1 MEQSIID
8 IHSHIL
14 FGVDDGAKNIQESIT
29 LLRQAEKLGI
39 TDIVCS
45 SHFYLGRYENKDYNK
60 NFEILENEIKKQGI
74 KIKIYKGNELAL
86 FGDVLSKVEN
96 VNTINNSK
104 YVLVELRRGFIFSLY
119 KGFLQKL
126 IDLGYKPILAHIER
140 YPFIKF
146 NEFIELYNMG
156 VIFQMN
162 IKTVKNL
169 TPKMKH
175 FLIEGYVKVVATDVH
190 NTEFRNYE
198 LQIYFDELEKLV
210 GESRVKELAY
220 ENPKKILN
228 NEDIILVEIKG
239 ANDEVTKINSSSG
252 LFKSIWNKL
261 FGRA

>member
-14 FGVDDGAKNIQESIT
+14 FGVDDGAKNIEESIT

-45 SHFYLGRYENKDYNK
+45 SHYYMGRYENKDYNK
-60 NFEILENEIKKQGI
+60 NFEILKDEINKQGI
-74 KIKIYKGNELAL
+74 KIKIYKGNEIAL
-86 FGDVLSKVEN
+86 FGNVFSRLGE

-104 YVLVELRRGFIFSLY
+104 YVLVELKRGLIFSLY
-119 KGFLQKL
+119 KKFLQKL
-126 IDLGYKPILAHIER
+126 IDLGYKPVLAHIER

-146 NEFIELYNMG
+146 REFIELYNMG

-162 IKTVKNL
+162 IKTVKSL

-175 FLIEGYVKVVATDVH
+175 FLTEGYVKIIASDVH
-190 NTEFRNYE
+190 NTEVRNYE
-198 LQIYFDELEKLV
+198 LSSYFDKLKKLI
-210 GESRVKELAY
+210 GEDRLKELTY

-228 NEDIILVEIKG
+228 NEEIILEIKG
-239 ANDEVTKINSSSG
+239 ENDEVTKINSSSS

>member
-1 MEQSIID
+1 MID

-14 FGVDDGAKNIQESIT
+14 FGVDDGAKNIEESIT

-45 SHFYLGRYENKDYNK
+45 SHYYMGRYENKEYNK
-60 NFEILENEIKKQGI
+60 NFEILKGEIKKQGI
-74 KIKIYKGNELAL
+74 KIKIYKGNEVAL
-86 FGDVLSKVEN
+86 FGNVFSRLGE

-104 YVLVELRRGFIFSLY
+104 YVLVELKRGLIFSLY
-119 KGFLQKL
+119 KEFLQKL
-126 IDLGYKPILAHIER
+126 INLGYKPILAHIER
-140 YPFIKF
+140 YPFIKLR
-146 NEFIELYNMG
+146 EFKELYNMG

-162 IKTVKNL
+162 IKTVEIL
-169 TPKMKH
+169 TPKTEY
-175 FLIEGYVKVVATDVH
+175 LLTEGYVKIIASDVH
-190 NTEFRNYE
+190 NTEFRSYE
-198 LQIYFDELEKLV
+198 LSSYFDKLKKLV
-210 GESRVKELAY
+210 GESRVKELTY

-228 NEDIILVEIKG
+228 NEDIILVEIEG

>member
-14 FGVDDGAKNIQESIT
+14 FGVDDGAKNIEESIT

-45 SHFYLGRYENKDYNK
+45 SHYYMGRYENKEYNK
-60 NFEILENEIKKQGI
+60 NFEILKDEINKQGI
-74 KIKIYKGNELAL
+74 KIKIYKGNEIAL
-86 FGDVLSKVEN
+86 FGNVFSRLGE

-104 YVLVELRRGFIFSLY
+104 YVLVELKRGLIFSLY
-119 KGFLQKL
+119 KEFLQKL

-140 YPFIKF
+140 YPFIKLR
-146 NEFIELYNMG
+146 EFKELYNMG

-162 IKTVKNL
+162 IKTVEIL
-169 TPKMKH
+169 TPKTEY
-175 FLIEGYVKVVATDVH
+175 FLTEGYVKIIASDVH
-190 NTEFRNYE
+190 NIEVRNYE
-198 LQIYFDELEKLV
+198 LSSYFDKLKKLI
-210 GESRVKELAY
+210 GEDRLKELTY
-220 ENPKKILN
+220 KNPKKILN
-228 NEDIILVEIKG
+228 NEDIILVEIEG

>member
-1 MEQSIID
+1 MID

-14 FGVDDGAKNIQESIT
+14 FGVDDGAKNIEESIT

-45 SHFYLGRYENKDYNK
+45 SHYYMGRYENKEYNK
-60 NFEILENEIKKQGI
+60 NFENLKDEINKQGI
-74 KIKIYKGNELAL
+74 KIKIYKGNEIAL
-86 FGDVLSKVEN
+86 FGN
-96 VNTINNSK
+96 VFSRLGKINTINNSK
-104 YVLVELRRGFIFSLY
+104 YVLVELKRGLIFSLY
-119 KGFLQKL
+119 KEFLQKL

-140 YPFIKF
+140 YPFIKLR
-146 NEFIELYNMG
+146 EFKELYNMG

-162 IKTVKNL
+162 IKTVEIL
-169 TPKMKH
+169 TPKTEY
-175 FLIEGYVKVVATDVH
+175 FLTEGYVKIIASDVH
-190 NTEFRNYE
+190 NIEVRNYE
-198 LQIYFDELEKLV
+198 LSSYFDKLKKLI
-210 GESRVKELAY
+210 GEDRLKELTY

-228 NEDIILVEIKG
+228 NEDIILVEIEG

>member
-1 MEQSIID
+1 MKQSIID

-14 FGVDDGAKNIQESIT
+14 FGVDDGAKNIGESIT

-60 NFEILENEIKKQGI
+60 NFEILKDEIKKQGI
-74 KIKIYKGNELAL
+74 KIRIYKGNELAL

-140 YPFIKF
+140 YPFIKLR
-146 NEFIELYNMG
+146 EFKELYNMG

-162 IKTVKNL
+162 IKTVEIL
-169 TPKMKH
+169 TPRTEY
-175 FLIEGYVKVVATDVH
+175 FLTEGYVKIIASDVH
-190 NTEFRNYE
+190 NIEFRNYE
-198 LQIYFDELEKLV
+198 LSNYFDKLKKLI
-210 GESRVKELAY
+210 GEDRLKELTY

-228 NEDIILVEIKG
+228 NEDIILVEIEG